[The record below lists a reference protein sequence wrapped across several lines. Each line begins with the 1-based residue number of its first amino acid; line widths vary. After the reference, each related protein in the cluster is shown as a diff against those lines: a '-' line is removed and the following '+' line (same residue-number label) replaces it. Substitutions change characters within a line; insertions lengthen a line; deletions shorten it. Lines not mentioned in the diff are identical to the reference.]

1 MFNAKNMAAVAKI
14 GNPEIANRAA
24 SQSVSRNIDTIKRAP
39 SPIPTVAIIH
49 YLGLFNWIQTI
60 LSSAAGVAMGAA
72 PDAIE
77 LF

>member
-39 SPIPTVAIIH
+39 SPIPTVAIIPL
-49 YLGLFNWIQTI
+49 LGII
-60 LSSAAGVAMGAA
+60 
-72 PDAIE
+72 
-77 LF
+77 